1 MKTAD
6 YSFYLFVQL
15 RMLYAPS
22 ELPYDIMYG
31 EDLQEFENYLE
42 SEFNKDT
49 EPEYECME
57 AYLKHKFKPHRET
70 RYKFA
75 RKCDIRGEGMNAGYC
90 IGDGDMYIKYEGDM
104 LNHLYKQEGYDRSW
118 TDDETLEYFFDQG
131 YYYYTDWE
139 ADEDE
144 WYEADNEDG
153 INPKLV
159 EAEF

>member
-1 MKTAD
+1 MKKENRVQGIIHQLKAMDVDGETMQHIITEVGMD
-6 YSFYLFVQL
+6 YQMLKQL
-15 RMLYAPS
+15 VMTSSKHDMDNVLSERDEMLRH
-22 ELPYDIMYG
+22 G
-31 EDLQEFENYLE
+31 V
-42 SEFNKDT
+42 
-49 EPEYECME
+49 
-57 AYLKHKFKPHRET
+57 
-70 RYKFA
+70 YKFA
-75 RKCDIRGEGMNAGYC
+75 RKCDIRAEGMNAGYC

-104 LNHLYKQEGYDRSW
+104 LNHLYEQEGYDRSW
-118 TDDETLEYFFDQG
+118 TDEETLEYFYDQG

>member
-1 MKTAD
+1 MNKENR
-6 YSFYLFVQL
+6 VQNIINQLKALEVDGETMQHIITEVGMEQQMLKQLVMTSSKHDMDNVLSERDEML
-15 RMLYAPS
+15 RH
-22 ELPYDIMYG
+22 G
-31 EDLQEFENYLE
+31 V
-42 SEFNKDT
+42 
-49 EPEYECME
+49 
-57 AYLKHKFKPHRET
+57 
-70 RYKFA
+70 YKFA